1 MLVDL
6 LAHIYQAPRRTRR
19 LYWMAMLATVCVAVF
34 SLVSFAIESVDSSYA
49 NLQDRRAYLGNMQ
62 RIIEAGKDSE
72 STMATTEQASR
83 SIFLQGASK
92 AVVHASLQSWLS
104 ISVQE
109 AGAQLQSIEN
119 SALNEADAKSYVGLS
134 ANIAGTWN
142 AVQAVIFK
150 IETAEPRLMIQSVEL
165 QSYSYG
171 APEDVEPSVT
181 MQISIRGAVSDTGS

>member
-6 LAHIYQAPRRTRR
+6 LAHIYRAPRRTRR

-34 SLVSFAIESVDSSYA
+34 SLVSFAAESVNSSYT
-49 NLQDRRAYLGNMQ
+49 NLQDRRAYLGNML
-62 RIIEAGKDSE
+62 RIIEAGKESA
-72 STMATTEQASR
+72 STMTATEKASR

-92 AVVHASLQSWLS
+92 AVVSASLQSWLS

-109 AGAQLQSIEN
+109 TGAQLQSIEN
-119 SALNEADAKSYVGLS
+119 SALSEADAKSHIGLS
-134 ANIAGTWN
+134 ANVAGTWK

-150 IETAEPRLMIQSVEL
+150 IETAEPRLMIQSMEL

-181 MQISIRGAVSDTGS
+181 MQISIRGAVSETGS

>member
-1 MLVDL
+1 MLVDF

-19 LYWMAMLATVCVAVF
+19 LYWMAMLAAACVMVL
-34 SLVSFAIESVDSSYA
+34 SLVSFAVESVQDSYA
-49 NLQDRRAYLGNMQ
+49 NLQDRRAYLGNML
-62 RIIEAGKDSE
+62 RIIDATKSSE
-72 STMATTEQASR
+72 STAAATEQASR
-83 SIFLQGASK
+83 RIFLTGASK
-92 AVVHASLQSWLS
+92 AVVSASLQSWLS
-104 ISVQE
+104 VSVQE

-119 SALNEADAKSYVGLS
+119 SALSEADAKSHIGLS
-134 ANIAGTWN
+134 ANVAGTWK

-181 MQISIRGAVSDTGS
+181 MQISIRGAVSETGS